1 MVAAITAM
9 CATRAHGVT
18 LCTGG
23 IVRITRIAAA
33 AGGIVVIGALVLTG
47 CASDDGGNGGEGAST
62 GIVTAQ
68 NNEPQNPLIP
78 AVTNEVGGGLVL
90 QNIFAQLVYY
100 NPDGSL
106 ELESAKS
113 IESDDNQNW
122 TITLNEGLK
131 FSDDTDVTAESFVKA
146 WQYAASDPT
155 FENQWWFANFAGYN
169 DGGDDPENPEVV
181 EESLALEVVDD
192 LTFTVELA
200 GPQSDFPISL
210 GYQVFSPLPESFYD
224 DPEAF
229 GEAPIGNGPYKLE
242 TWEHDSVISL
252 VPNES
257 YDGPRK
263 PQNGGLDLVP
273 YGTQDAAYA
282 DLLSDN
288 LDVIQQVPN
297 SALATYK
304 DDLGDRA
311 VDQPAAIWQ
320 GLTIPARLPHFA
332 DDEEGDLRRQAISHA
347 IDREEVTSVIFEGTR
362 TPAVDFTSPVIDGWS
377 DSIAGSE
384 VTEFDADLAKDL
396 WAQADAISPWDGS
409 FDIAYNA
416 DGGHQPWVDAVTNQI
431 KNTLGIEAAGIS
443 YPDFATL
450 RAEVKAR
457 TIQAS
462 LRSGWQ
468 FDYPGAYNILGALFI
483 TGAGSNDGDYSS
495 PEYDELV
502 NKGATAASVEEA
514 NDYFAQAQEVLFAD
528 LPVLPMWYSSVNAG
542 YSTLVENV
550 AYGWDS
556 WPVLYAVTKSE

>member
-1 MVAAITAM
+1 
-9 CATRAHGVT
+9 
-18 LCTGG
+18 
-23 IVRITRIAAA
+23 VRITRIAAA
-33 AGGIVVIGALVLTG
+33 AGGIAIASALILTG
-47 CASDDGGNGGEGAST
+47 CASDNGDNNGGGGASM

-106 ELESAKS
+106 EMESAES
-113 IESDDNQNW
+113 IDSDDNQHW
-122 TITLNEGLK
+122 TIKLKDGLK
-131 FSDDTDVTAESFVKA
+131 FSDGTDVTAESFVKA

-169 DGGDDPENPEVV
+169 DGGDDPDNPTVV
-181 EESLALEVVDD
+181 EDSLALEVVDD
-192 LTFTVELA
+192 QTFTVELA
-200 GPQSDFPISL
+200 APQSDFPVSL
-210 GYQVFSPLPESFYD
+210 GYQVFSPLPDSFYD

-242 TWEHDSVISL
+242 KWEHDSVISL
-252 VPNES
+252 VPSET

-263 PQNGGLDLVP
+263 AQNGGLDLVA

-320 GLTIPARLPHFA
+320 GLTIPSRLAHFGN
-332 DDEEGDLRRQAISHA
+332 DEEGALRRQAISHA

-377 DSIAGSE
+377 DSIPGSE
-384 VTEFDADLAKDL
+384 VTQFDADLAKEL
-396 WAQADAISPWDGS
+396 WSQADAISPWSGS

-431 KNTLGIEAAGIS
+431 KNTLGIEASGIS

-483 TGAGSNDGDYSS
+483 TGAGSNDGDYSN
-495 PEYDELV
+495 PKYDELV
-502 NKGATAASVEEA
+502 NKGATAASVDEA
-514 NDYFAQAQEVLFAD
+514 NDYFEQAQEVLFTD

-542 YSTLVENV
+542 YSTLVDNV